1 MKPRKKVMK
10 IIAIIIALSFVL
22 MFSGCSSDKSEKDVI
37 IEYDIIS
44 ARYLL
49 ITHEDTHD
57 ETLTIS
63 YMYNGE
69 YRTEDIIPSIEL
81 TIGDRDKVLEYNPGT
96 FFKYRKDHVLTP
108 ETYNKIIE
116 ASPNV
121 YELR

>member
-1 MKPRKKVMK
+1 MKPRKTAMK
-10 IIAIIIALSFVL
+10 IIAIIMALSFIL
-22 MFSGCSSDKSEKDVI
+22 MFSGCSSDKQEKDVVV
-37 IEYDIIS
+37 EHDIIS

-57 ETLTIS
+57 EKLTIS
-63 YMYNGE
+63 YVYNGE
-69 YRTEDIIPSIEL
+69 YRTVDLIPSIEL
-81 TIGDRDKVLEYNPGT
+81 TIGDKDKVIEYNPDK
-96 FFKYRKDHVLTP
+96 FFRYSKDYMLTP

>member
-22 MFSGCSSDKSEKDVI
+22 MFSGCGSDKSEKDVI

-57 ETLTIS
+57 EKLIIS
-63 YMYNGE
+63 YMYSGE
-69 YRTEDIIPSIEL
+69 YRTTELTPDYEL
-81 TIGDRDKVLEYNPGT
+81 TIGDKDKVIEYNPDD
-96 FFKYRKDHVLTP
+96 FFGYRKIYMLTP